1 MYNRNNNRP
10 GRDLPFYFTSSISS
24 VLLFVFF
31 KIRVQLVVRLGMCS
45 VESITLAKVKS
56 STSSIDKLNLERS
69 LAVCQPRPLGLLGI
83 FQNDESL
90 VQRFQ
95 PSRFSRKP
103 PVFRDHFRPPIFASK
118 LPVFLFFSKESNLLY
133 LFSEIE

>member
-1 MYNRNNNRP
+1 MYNRNNNNRP

-24 VLLFVFF
+24 VLLFIFF

-83 FQNDESL
+83 FKMM
-90 VQRFQ
+90 
-95 PSRFSRKP
+95 SRFCRDSNP
-103 PVFRDHFRPPIFASK
+103 PVSAGNLPFLGIISALPFSLQNLPFFCFFRKRVKFVI
-118 LPVFLFFSKESNLLY
+118 LIL
-133 LFSEIE
+133 